1 MPLLPA
7 FLTWEWV
14 LMIDYKSQFKADVGS
29 VFLDPNIFAEWHD
42 IDGLRVKA
50 LLDKVMTQDDGP
62 GRVGVFIN
70 QLRVYVRTED
80 IQPVPVE
87 DEIISI
93 DGFEYYV
100 RSVSDED
107 GVLVILC
114 EKASQ

>member
-1 MPLLPA
+1 MA
-7 FLTWEWV
+7 
-14 LMIDYKSQFKADVGS
+14 IDYKKQFKADVS
-29 VFLDPNIFAEWHD
+29 KTFLDPRIFAEWHE
-42 IDGLRVKA
+42 IQGRRIVA
-50 LLDKVMTQDDGP
+50 LLDVIQTQDDDGY
-62 GRVGVFIN
+62 RIGVFIN

>member
-1 MPLLPA
+1 
-7 FLTWEWV
+7 
-14 LMIDYKSQFKADVGS
+14 MIDYKSQFKSDVDA
-29 VFLDPNIFAEWHD
+29 VFLDADIFADWHE
-42 IDGLRVKA
+42 INGLRIKA
-50 LLDKVMTQDDGP
+50 LLDKVMTQNDGP

-70 QLRVYVRTED
+70 QLRVYVRSED
-80 IQPVPVE
+80 IKPVPVE

-100 RSVSDED
+100 RSISDED

>member
-1 MPLLPA
+1 
-7 FLTWEWV
+7 
-14 LMIDYKSQFKADVGS
+14 MIDYKSQFKADVDS
-29 VFLDPNIFAEWHD
+29 VFLDPSIFADWHD

-50 LLDKVMTQDDGP
+50 LLDKVMTQDDGS